1 MSFGPENK
9 TPASAGHPDYK
20 ASRSSMSETSEYPLA
35 ANLIF
40 GVKSSCS
47 KVFGKINGKTLARGS
62 QGAGQLSPSKLSD
75 FS

>member
-1 MSFGPENK
+1 
-9 TPASAGHPDYK
+9 
-20 ASRSSMSETSEYPLA
+20 MSETSEYPLA